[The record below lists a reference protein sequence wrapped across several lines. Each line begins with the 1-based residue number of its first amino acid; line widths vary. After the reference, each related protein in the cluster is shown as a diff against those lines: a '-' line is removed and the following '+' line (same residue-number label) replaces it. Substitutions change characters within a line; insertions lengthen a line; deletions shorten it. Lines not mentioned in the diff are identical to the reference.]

1 VGQEIIRRIYRPVVE
16 QGMWRVRT
24 DQELGELCK
33 DLDIVADIK
42 RKRFEWMGHVA
53 RTDQG
58 RTVKEIF
65 ESKAEGNR
73 RRVRPRLRWMED
85 VEKDLRDMNF
95 KRWR

>member
-16 QGMWRVRT
+16 HGMWRVRT

-33 DLDIVADIK
+33 DLDIVADIN

-65 ESKAEGNR
+65 ESKAGG
-73 RRVRPRLRWMED
+73 
-85 VEKDLRDMNF
+85 KQ
-95 KRWR
+95 KKGKT